1 MELCQDS
8 SLQMIQCMKSSLILG
23 GWELLGG
30 PECGGTGLGAPIWL
44 QLSRAAAGDKS
55 GNMSVSVEAET
66 QAPNLHDLVTKRDQN
81 EFVWDHQFTVTKMP
95 NNLMRIIRYTEFIDH
110 ELTISIYLDDVWY
123 KLFSLGA
130 CFLGNWKV

>member
-8 SLQMIQCMKSSLILG
+8 SWQINQCMQSSLILG
-23 GWELLGG
+23 GRELLGG

-55 GNMSVSVEAET
+55 GNMSVSVEAEN

-81 EFVWDHQFTVTKMP
+81 EFVWDHQFTVTKMH
-95 NNLMRIIRYTEFIDH
+95 NNLMRMPTYIEFIDH
-110 ELTISIYLDDVWY
+110 EMTISI
-123 KLFSLGA
+123 
-130 CFLGNWKV
+130 